1 MFSVVHVLT
10 DPTELTKLVD
20 ERGSTRA
27 NDFLLPTTR
36 AKDVSWEGDGFQE
49 GSSTSGCKS
58 RSSLNVLKEI
68 DEKRNLCSADL
79 LIKLCTKP
87 SCSSYKNSTFVGA
100 AIRKH
105 LWNITW

>member
-27 NDFLLPTTR
+27 
-36 AKDVSWEGDGFQE
+36 KDVSWEGDGFQE
-49 GSSTSGCKS
+49 GSSTSRCKS

-68 DEKRNLCSADL
+68 DEKRNLCSAAL

-87 SCSSYKNSTFVGA
+87 SCSSYRNSAFVGA

>member
-27 NDFLLPTTR
+27 
-36 AKDVSWEGDGFQE
+36 KDVSWEGDGFQE
-49 GSSTSGCKS
+49 GSSTSRCKS

-68 DEKRNLCSADL
+68 DEKRNLCSAAL
-79 LIKLCTKP
+79 FIKHPLNTLYKTHPVHLIT
-87 SCSSYKNSTFVGA
+87 SSQASEL
-100 AIRKH
+100 R
-105 LWNITW
+105 